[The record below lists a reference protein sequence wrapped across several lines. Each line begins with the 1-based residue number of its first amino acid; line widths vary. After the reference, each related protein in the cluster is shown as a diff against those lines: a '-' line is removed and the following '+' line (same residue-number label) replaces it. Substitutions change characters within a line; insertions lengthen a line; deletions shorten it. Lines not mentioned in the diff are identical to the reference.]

1 MREVVDE
8 GVDHERGEGMG
19 TIDKCFGS
27 RVTIEVRA

>member
-1 MREVVDE
+1 MRARLEVVDE

-27 RVTIEVRA
+27 R